1 MAEKKLKRDID
12 MTVQELQEVRDALL
26 QKLFPAYTWMKT
38 AGMVLVCLI
47 GVKILLRIAGL
58 IFSLLWGNKL
68 LIAVITML
76 ILSRKNPSF

>member
-1 MAEKKLKRDID
+1 
-12 MTVQELQEVRDALL
+12 
-26 QKLFPAYTWMKT
+26 MKT